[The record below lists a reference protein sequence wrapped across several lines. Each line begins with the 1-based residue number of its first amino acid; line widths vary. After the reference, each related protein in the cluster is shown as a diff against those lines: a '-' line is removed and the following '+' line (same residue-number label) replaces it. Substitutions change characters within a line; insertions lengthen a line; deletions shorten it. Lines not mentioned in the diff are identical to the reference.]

1 MIEVGEYIRLKTGTI
16 DKVRKIRDNK
26 IFISHLC
33 GYSKN
38 EIKKH
43 SKNIIDL
50 IEVGDYVNG
59 LEVYKGKV
67 ASGKEKLL
75 VGNHIVN
82 GMALE
87 VVNIKSILTK
97 EQYNQSCYRLEEIC

>member
-1 MIEVGEYIRLKTGTI
+1 MIKDI
-16 DKVRKIRDNK
+16 
-26 IFISHLC
+26 
-33 GYSKN
+33 
-38 EIKKH
+38 KH

-50 IEVGDYVNG
+50 IEEGDYVNG

-87 VVNIKSILTK
+87 AVNIKSILTK
-97 EQYNQSCYRLEEIC
+97 EQYNQNCYRLEETC